1 MKHAALAWKPVL
13 KPANEVSVPGATEM
27 IEAQMQ
33 KICLESIRAHQAM
46 LGSLGALALIAE
58 RFEQAIR
65 RGNKI
70 LLCGNGGSAAD
81 AQHIAG
87 EMVGRFLKE
96 SDPWP
101 VMALTTDSS
110 ILTCIANDWDYS
122 QVFARQVRAFA
133 QPGDIVVGISTSG
146 TSANVL
152 EALKVARSKGAEC
165 IGVTGSRLSADELEA
180 YCDVC
185 FRAPSDHTPRIQEL
199 HILGWHSICEIV
211 EARLLAREE
220 ASDPEH
226 TRV

>member
-1 MKHAALAWKPVL
+1 MKTTALAFQPKL
-13 KPANEVSVPGATEM
+13 QPANEVSAPTETES
-27 IEAQMQ
+27 IEARMHA
-33 KICLESIRAHQAM
+33 ICLESIQAHRAM
-46 LGSLGALALIAE
+46 LNCLGSLAVIAE

-87 EMVGRFLKE
+87 EMVGRFLRE

-101 VMALTTDSS
+101 VLALTTDSS

-133 QPGDIVVGISTSG
+133 RAGDIVVGISTSG
-146 TSANVL
+146 SSPNVL
-152 EALKVARSKGAEC
+152 EALKAARAQGAEC
-165 IGVTGSRLSADELEA
+165 IGVTGSKASVAEIEG

-211 EARLLAREE
+211 EERLLA
-220 ASDPEH
+220 SD
-226 TRV
+226 